1 MTSFVL
7 IDLIEGHPPKSH
19 APGCPTLNDLNH
31 ALPPA
36 PLKSGG
42 ERTRHRVHLG
52 HPAPSLD
59 AAKPD
64 HPRRE
69 QPVEKTQDSL
79 VAGKRGLCL
88 DSPTKLPV
96 HPLDHVRRPQRLP
109 LLLREPIEGQQL
121 RPGLLE
127 APCHRLASLPPTIPE
142 PFV

>member
-1 MTSFVL
+1 MTSS
-7 IDLIEGHPPKSH
+7 IPNDLIEGHAPKSD
-19 APGCPTLNDLNH
+19 APGCPTFDDLH
-31 ALPPA
+31 LVLPPA
-36 PLKSGG
+36 PLESGG
-42 ERTRHRVHLG
+42 ERARHRLHLD
-52 HPAPSLD
+52 HPAPSVD

-79 VAGKRGLCL
+79 DAGKRGLRL
-88 DSPTKLPV
+88 DAPTELPV

-142 PFV
+142 